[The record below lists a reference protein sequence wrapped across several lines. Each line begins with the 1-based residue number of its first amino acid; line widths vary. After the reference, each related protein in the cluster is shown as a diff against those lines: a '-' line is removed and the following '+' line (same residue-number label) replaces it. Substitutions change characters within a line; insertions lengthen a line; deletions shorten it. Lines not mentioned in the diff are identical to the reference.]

1 MNKEDLKNTF
11 EKAKLL
17 GVDVIVEL
25 TVPTRSESE
34 YIVVLNDNIDY
45 KSNYYIENY
54 NDNLELNRCTDI
66 KILNLHIA
74 DFKKMLEML
83 S

>member
-1 MNKEDLKNTF
+1 MNKKDLKNTF